1 MYLQTPY
8 KISYDTQK
16 YPFRQ
21 IVSQMLEVWDGD
33 TIALEDLHTLE
44 HYDLL
49 VREKDQSTI
58 WHKRYYEK
66 YKEQF
71 LPTYLELVK
80 ELKERF
86 GYDEIIYQAIPTF
99 RVQLA
104 EGNLGVGE
112 WHKDSTYNHGVTEVN
127 FWMPFVNT
135 NEQNT
140 IWMESKEDKGDYKP
154 YIVNYGEILV
164 FSGANLFHGNKNND
178 SNQSRVSID
187 FRLVETNKFVS
198 NEAESINGIT
208 KFNVGGYFEKL

>member
-1 MYLQTPY
+1 MYLPTPY
-8 KISYDTQK
+8 KIIYDTQK
-16 YPFRQ
+16 YPFRK
-21 IVSQMLEVWDGD
+21 IVSEMLEVWKGD
-33 TIALEDLHTLE
+33 TIPLENLHTLE

-71 LPTYLELVK
+71 LPIYLELVK

-86 GYDEIIYQAIPTF
+86 GYDELIYQSIPTF

-112 WHKDSTYNHGVTEVN
+112 WHKDRNYNHGTSEVN

-140 IWMESKEDKGDYKP
+140 IWMESIEDKGDYKP
-154 YIVNYGEILV
+154 YKVNYGEILV
-164 FSGANLFHGNKNND
+164 FSGANLLHGNKNNN
-178 SNQSRVSID
+178 SNETRVSVD
-187 FRLVETNKFVS
+187 FRLVDPVKFVP
-198 NEAESINGIT
+198 NEAGSINMKA
-208 KFNVGGYFEKL
+208 KFAVGGYFEKL

>member
-8 KISYDTQK
+8 KIIYDTQK
-16 YPFRQ
+16 YRFRQ
-21 IVSQMLEVWDGD
+21 IVSQMLEVWEGN
-33 TIALEDLHTLE
+33 TIPLEDLHTLE

-66 YKEQF
+66 YKTDF

-86 GYDEIIYQAIPTF
+86 GYNEIIYQAIPTF

-112 WHKDSTYNHGVTEVN
+112 WHKDSIYNHGTTEVN

-140 IWMESKEDKGDYKP
+140 IWMESVEDKGDYKP
-154 YIVNYGEILV
+154 YKVNYGEILV
-164 FSGANLFHGNKNND
+164 FSGANLLHGNKPNE
-178 SNQSRVSID
+178 SNLTRVSVD
-187 FRLVETNKFVS
+187 FRLVDPIKFIPNKS
-198 NEAESINGIT
+198 GSINMKT
-208 KFNVGGYFEKL
+208 KLDIGGYFEKM

>member
-8 KISYDTQK
+8 KISYDTQR
-16 YPFRQ
+16 YPFRK
-21 IVSQMLEVWDGD
+21 IVSQILEVWEGD
-33 TIALEDLHTLE
+33 NSLEELHKLK

-49 VREKDQSTI
+49 NREKDQSTI

-80 ELKERF
+80 ELKEIF
-86 GYDEIIYQAIPTF
+86 GYREIIYQKIPTF

-104 EGNLGVGE
+104 NGNLAVGE
-112 WHKDSTYNHGVTEVN
+112 WHKDSTYNHGTSEVN
-127 FWMPFVNT
+127 FWMPFLNT

-164 FSGANLFHGNKNND
+164 FGGSNLVHGNKPNK
-178 SNQSRVSID
+178 SMETRVSVD
-187 FRLVETNKFVS
+187 FRLIEPNKFVP
-198 NEAESINGIT
+198 NEAGSINTKT
-208 KFNVGGYFEKL
+208 KFNIGGYFEKI

>member
-16 YPFRQ
+16 YPFRD
-21 IVSQMLEVWDGD
+21 IVSKMLEVWEGE
-33 TIALEDLHTLE
+33 TFPLEGLHKLE

-66 YKEQF
+66 YKTDF

-80 ELKERF
+80 ELKGRF
-86 GYDEIIYQAIPTF
+86 GYYEIIYQAIPTF

-112 WHKDSTYNHGVTEVN
+112 WHKDKTYNHATTEVN
-127 FWMPFVNT
+127 FWIPFVST
-135 NEQNT
+135 NQQNT
-140 IWMESKEDKGDYKP
+140 IWM
-154 YIVNYGEILV
+154 
-164 FSGANLFHGNKNND
+164 
-178 SNQSRVSID
+178 
-187 FRLVETNKFVS
+187 
-198 NEAESINGIT
+198 
-208 KFNVGGYFEKL
+208 

>member
-1 MYLQTPY
+1 MYLQAPY

-16 YPFRQ
+16 YPFRE
-21 IVSQMLEVWDGD
+21 IVSKMLEVWEGD
-33 TIALEDLHTLE
+33 TIPLEDLHKLE

-66 YKEQF
+66 YKTDF
-71 LPTYLELVK
+71 LPTYLELLK
-80 ELKERF
+80 ELKDRF
-86 GYDEIIYQAIPTF
+86 GYGEIIYQIIPTF

-104 EGNLGVGE
+104 EGNIGVGE
-112 WHKDSTYNHGVTEVN
+112 WHKDKTYNHGTTEVN

-140 IWMESKEDKGDYKP
+140 IWMESAEDRGDYKP

-164 FSGANLFHGNKNND
+164 FSGANLYHGNKNND
-178 SNQSRVSID
+178 SNQSRVSVD
-187 FRLVETNKFVS
+187 FRLVDPIKFIS
-198 NEAESINGIT
+198 NDNTTINTKT
-208 KFNVGGYFEKL
+208 KFNIGGYFQKL

>member
-21 IVSQMLEVWDGD
+21 IVSQMLEVSEGN
-33 TIALEDLHTLE
+33 TIPLEDLHKLE

-86 GYDEIIYQAIPTF
+86 GYDKIIYQAIPTF

-112 WHKDSTYNHGVTEVN
+112 WHKDSTYNHGTSEVN

-164 FSGANLFHGNKNND
+164 FSGANLYHGNKNND

-187 FRLVETNKFVS
+187 FRLVDTNKFVP
-198 NEAESINGIT
+198 NEAKSINGIT

>member
-1 MYLQTPY
+1 MHLQTPY
-8 KISYDTQK
+8 KISYDTNE
-16 YPFRQ
+16 YDFRR
-21 IVSQMLEVWDGD
+21 IVSEMLEIWDGD
-33 TIALEDLHTLE
+33 IIPLENLHTLE

-71 LPTYLELVK
+71 LPTYLKLVK

-86 GYDEIIYQAIPTF
+86 GYNEIIYQAIPTF

-104 EGNLGVGE
+104 EGNVGVGE
-112 WHKDSTYNHGVTEVN
+112 WHKDSSYNHGTSEVN

-140 IWMESKEDKGDYKP
+140 IWMESIEDRGDYRP
-154 YIVNYGEILV
+154 YKVNYGEILV
-164 FSGANLFHGNKNND
+164 FSGANLLHGNKNNN
-178 SNQSRVSID
+178 SNETRVSVD
-187 FRLVETNKFVS
+187 FRLVDPMKFIP
-198 NEAESINGIT
+198 NEAASINMKA
-208 KFNVGGYFEKL
+208 KFDVGGYFEKI

>member
-8 KISYDTQK
+8 KISYDTK
-16 YPFRQ
+16 EYDFRK
-21 IVSQMLEVWDGD
+21 IVSEMLEVWDGD
-33 TIALEDLHTLE
+33 TIPLEDLHKLE
-44 HYDLL
+44 HYDLI

-71 LPTYLELVK
+71 LPTYLKLVE

-86 GYDEIIYQAIPTF
+86 GYDEIIYQVIPTV

-112 WHKDSTYNHGVTEVN
+112 WHKDRNYNHGTSEVN

-140 IWMESKEDKGDYKP
+140 IWMESIEDKGDYKP
-154 YIVNYGEILV
+154 YKVNYGEILV
-164 FSGANLFHGNKNND
+164 FSGANLLHGNKNNN
-178 SNQSRVSID
+178 SNETRVSVD
-187 FRLVETNKFVS
+187 FRLVDPNKFIP
-198 NEAESINGIT
+198 NEAGSINMKT
-208 KFNVGGYFEKL
+208 KFDVGGYFEKL

>member
-16 YPFRQ
+16 YPFRE
-21 IVSQMLEVWDGD
+21 IVSKMLEVWEGD
-33 TIALEDLHTLE
+33 TIPLEDLHKLE

-66 YKEQF
+66 YKTDF

-80 ELKERF
+80 ELKDRF

-112 WHKDSTYNHGVTEVN
+112 WHKDRNYNHETTEVN

-140 IWMESKEDKGDYKP
+140 IWMESAEDKGDYKP
-154 YIVNYGEILV
+154 YIVDYGEILV
-164 FSGANLFHGNKNND
+164 FSGANLYHGNKNND
-178 SNQSRVSID
+178 SNQSRVSVD
-187 FRLVETNKFVS
+187 FRLVEPNKFIP
-198 NEAESINGIT
+198 NTTTSINTKT
-208 KFNVGGYFEKL
+208 KFDIGGYFEKI

>member
-8 KISYDTQK
+8 KISYDIQK

-33 TIALEDLHTLE
+33 TIPLENLHTLQ

-71 LPTYLELVK
+71 LPTYLELIK

-99 RVQLA
+99 RIQLA
-104 EGNLGVGE
+104 NGNVAVGE
-112 WHKDSTYNHGVTEVN
+112 WHKDKKYNHNTNEIT

-135 NEQNT
+135 NHSNT
-140 IWMESKEDKGDYKP
+140 IWMESKEDKGDYRP
-154 YIVNYGEILV
+154 YEVKYGEILV
-164 FSGANLFHGNKNND
+164 FNGANLYHGNNPNE
-178 SNQSRVSID
+178 SGETRVSVD
-187 FRLVETNKFVS
+187 FRLVDSNKFIP
-198 NEAESINGIT
+198 NESSSINMKS
-208 KFNVGGYFEKL
+208 KFDIGGYFEKI